1 MLLTYLECPTIF
13 TMALVA
19 HKWDQYMNARAQG
32 FVEFAKAFHDK
43 GCLFRHNP
51 ADILHR
57 LDQLLPVETCCNA
70 KEGIALPDTI
80 VIWRKPSLQKARIN
94 RCIQGGREASKC
106 VGRCVECRSQHRQR
120 LCSQR
125 VLSLAGLALDQR
137 SAV

>member
-1 MLLTYLECPTIF
+1 
-13 TMALVA
+13 
-19 HKWDQYMNARAQG
+19 MNARAQG

-51 ADILHR
+51 AQSLHR
-57 LDQLLPVETCCNA
+57 LDKLLHIETCCNA

-80 VIWRKPSLQKARIN
+80 VIWRKPSLQKAGIN

-106 VGRCVECRSQHRQR
+106 DGRCVECRSQDRQR
-120 LCSQR
+120 LCGQR
-125 VLSLAGLALDQR
+125 VMSLAGLTLDQL